1 MKRILIRVLA
11 AIGAVTVCFIL
22 LGIISMSLMMRR
34 FTGDG
39 IPAKT
44 ILELN
49 LERGLVEYVPEDPMA
64 GIFSRRVPTV
74 RDVVEALEG
83 AAGDERVVAVLARV
97 GSRGLGLA
105 QIQEVRDAVL
115 AFRQSKKPAIAYAET
130 FGEAGP
136 GTGAYYLATAFESI
150 YLQPSGDVG
159 LSGLIAES
167 PFIRGTL
174 DKIGLEPRFAQRRE
188 YKNAMNV
195 FTERKF
201 TPPHREA
208 TQKVIDS
215 QFGQIVKGIAA
226 ERALNEEAV
235 RALINKGPLSSQQAL
250 DGKLVDGLTYRDE
263 VITKLKEQFGKDVKA
278 LSFTKYLARAGRPH
292 ESGKTIAL
300 IYGVGGVQRGKGGYD
315 PMSGSVSMGAD
326 SVTAAFRSAIEDKD
340 VKAILFRIDS
350 PGGSYVAS
358 DTIWRETLRAKE
370 AGKPVIASMGD
381 VAGSGGYFVAMAAD
395 KIVAQPGTITGSIGV
410 LSGKMLTNGF
420 WDKVG
425 VSWDEV
431 HTTENALL
439 WTSRHDYTPTQ
450 WTQFQ
455 SSLDRI
461 YDDFTSKAAQG
472 RNLPKDKILAA
483 AKGRIWTGEDAKA
496 IGLIDELG
504 GFPLALRLAKEAIGI
519 TADTE
524 VQLEMFPRQKP
535 SLRQVLMERIFED
548 DTEEEE
554 AATPTEALVQSLHKL
569 QPLFQLAHQLGLT
582 STSDVLSMPEI
593 EVAH

>member
-1 MKRILIRVLA
+1 
-11 AIGAVTVCFIL
+11 
-22 LGIISMSLMMRR
+22 
-34 FTGDG
+34 
-39 IPAKT
+39 
-44 ILELN
+44 
-49 LERGLVEYVPEDPMA
+49 
-64 GIFSRRVPTV
+64 
-74 RDVVEALEG
+74 
-83 AAGDERVVAVLARV
+83 
-97 GSRGLGLA
+97 
-105 QIQEVRDAVL
+105 
-115 AFRQSKKPAIAYAET
+115 
-130 FGEAGP
+130 
-136 GTGAYYLATAFESI
+136 
-150 YLQPSGDVG
+150 
-159 LSGLIAES
+159 
-167 PFIRGTL
+167 
-174 DKIGLEPRFAQRRE
+174 
-188 YKNAMNV
+188 
-195 FTERKF
+195 
-201 TPPHREA
+201 
-208 TQKVIDS
+208 
-215 QFGQIVKGIAA
+215 
-226 ERALNEEAV
+226 
-235 RALINKGPLSSQQAL
+235 
-250 DGKLVDGLTYRDE
+250 
-263 VITKLKEQFGKDVKA
+263 
-278 LSFTKYLARAGRPH
+278 
-292 ESGKTIAL
+292 
-300 IYGVGGVQRGKGGYD
+300 
-315 PMSGSVSMGAD
+315 
-326 SVTAAFRSAIEDKD
+326 
-340 VKAILFRIDS
+340 
-350 PGGSYVAS
+350 VAS

-439 WTSRHDYTPTQ
+439 WTSRHDYTPAQ

-455 SSLDRI
+455 STLDRI

-524 VQLEMFPRQKP
+524 VQLEVFPRQKP

-548 DTEEEE
+548 DAEEEE
-554 AATPTEALVQSLHKL
+554 EATPTEALVQSLQKL
-569 QPLFQLAHQLGLT
+569 QPLFHLAHQLGLT

>member
-11 AIGAVTVCFIL
+11 AIGAVTVCFLL

-49 LERGLVEYVPEDPMA
+49 LERGLVEYVPEDPMT

-74 RDVVEALEG
+74 RDVVDALEG
-83 AAGDERVVAVLARV
+83 AASDERVVAVLARV

-174 DKIGLEPRFAQRRE
+174 DKVGLEPRFAQRRE

-201 TPPHREA
+201 TAPHREA

-226 ERALNEEAV
+226 GRTIDEETA

-250 DGKLVDGLTYRDE
+250 DGKLVDGLAYRDE

-439 WTSRHDYTPTQ
+439 WTSRHDYTPAQ

-455 SSLDRI
+455 STLDRI

-524 VQLEMFPRQKP
+524 VQLEVFPRQKP

-554 AATPTEALVQSLHKL
+554 AATPTEALVQSLQKL
-569 QPLFQLAHQLGLT
+569 QPLFHLAHQLGLT